1 MQYFGHL
8 SSQFG
13 VLAHS
18 LRPRTRIFDLE
29 VCKMWTI
36 ACEVGQHQQW
46 HKYSSTLE
54 LRTVRAYL
62 NPNLAQGK
70 RINEAIIRSIGS
82 ICDLNNVD
90 KMQLK
95 FSLS

>member
-1 MQYFGHL
+1 MRYVGRL
-8 SSQFG
+8 SRQFR
-13 VLAHS
+13 VLAHP
-18 LRPRTRIFDLE
+18 LHPRTRIFDLE

-46 HKYSSTLE
+46 HKSSSTLE
-54 LRTVRAYL
+54 LRTVQAYL

-70 RINEAIIRSIGS
+70 RINEAIIGSIGS
-82 ICDLNNVD
+82 ICDLSIVD